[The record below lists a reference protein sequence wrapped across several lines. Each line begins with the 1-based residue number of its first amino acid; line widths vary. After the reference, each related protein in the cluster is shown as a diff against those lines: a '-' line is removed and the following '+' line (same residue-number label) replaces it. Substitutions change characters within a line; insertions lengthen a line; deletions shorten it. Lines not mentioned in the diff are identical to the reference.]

1 MSKKRVIVAILVTL
15 AVLVAFGEFYIL
27 GYGRSLRLA
36 SILQAHNCLKQA
48 YIEYSGLG
56 SVGPIGSSKPFVFT
70 NTVVVDGKSFHCVV
84 AVAVPRFED
93 EGVLAMT
100 TNETLIWLDK
110 TRPPKI
116 IPRSGYRPHYFPER
130 F

>member
-1 MSKKRVIVAILVTL
+1 MSKKRVIIAVLVIL
-15 AVLVAFGEFYIL
+15 AALVAFGEFYIL
-27 GYGRSLRLA
+27 SYGRSLRFARMVLA
-36 SILQAHNCLKQA
+36 HSVLKQA
-48 YIEYSGLG
+48 YIEYSGHG
-56 SVGPIGSSKPFVFT
+56 SVEPNGSSKPFVFT
-70 NTVVVDGKSFHCVV
+70 NTVVVDGTPIYPVV
-84 AVAVPRFED
+84 AVAVLGFED

-116 IPRSGYRPHYFPER
+116 IPTSGYRPHFFPER

>member
-1 MSKKRVIVAILVTL
+1 MSKKRIIIGILFAVG
-15 AVLVAFGEFYIL
+15 VLVAFGEFYIL
-27 GYGRSLRLA
+27 GYGQSLRLA
-36 SILQAHNCLKQA
+36 GILSAHNTLKQA
-48 YIEYSGLG
+48 YIEYARGG
-56 SVGPIGSSKPFVFT
+56 SVEPNGSSKPFVFT
-70 NTVVVDGKSFHCVV
+70 NTVVVDGTPFYCVV
-84 AVAVPRFED
+84 AVGVPRFED

-116 IPRSGYRPHYFPER
+116 IPTSDYRPHFFPER